1 MGVLAAAVREFGQP
15 PILTTV
21 SPDISDRQRRL
32 RVLVASVALNP
43 VDQLITSGR
52 WYGGNPALPHIPGRE
67 GVGVV
72 DQDDDALHGDLV
84 YFRIRGTDPGALSR
98 EAYPLRQDVIRL
110 PMDVDP
116 LLAAGVGFAGA
127 TAGIALKIRGEL
139 APRESVC
146 VLGATGSVGRMA
158 VVLAE
163 HFGASQVIAVG
174 RRTVDFTTTS
184 ATPNTRYLALE
195 EHLQEGQSAEE
206 QVATVAA
213 AMKELVTGP
222 LDLVLDP
229 VWGVPAAAAMR
240 CLGHR
245 GRLVNLGSSAGT
257 HINLPSELI
266 RSTSMEIR
274 GHSTASASPELF
286 AEFYRQAVALA
297 RTVDLPFPMEV
308 FSLAEAE
315 RAWHR
320 VKESPSVKVVFDL
333 RKEDW

>member
-1 MGVLAAAVREFGQP
+1 MAVVAAAVREFGQP
-15 PILTTV
+15 PTVTTV
-21 SPDISDRQRRL
+21 NPDIPDRERRL
-32 RVLVASVALNP
+32 RILVTSVALNP

-72 DQDDDALHGDLV
+72 DEDEDALHGELV
-84 YFRIRGTDPGALSR
+84 YFRIRGTEPGALSR

-110 PMDVDP
+110 PTDVDP
-116 LLAAGVGFAGA
+116 LLAVAVGFAGA

-139 APRESVC
+139 APGERVG

-163 HFGASQVIAVG
+163 HFGASQVVAVG
-174 RRTVDFTTTS
+174 RRTADFTTTS
-184 ATPNTRYLALE
+184 ATPNTKYLALE
-195 EHLQEGQSAEE
+195 EHLQEGQSPEE
-206 QVATVAA
+206 QVATLAA
-213 AMKELVTGP
+213 AMKELATGP

-229 VWGVPAAAAMR
+229 VWGLPAAAAMR
-240 CLGHR
+240 CLGQR
-245 GRLVNLGSSAGT
+245 GRLVNLGSSAGS
-257 HINLPSELI
+257 HINLPSELL
-266 RSTSMEIR
+266 RATSMDIR

-297 RTVDLPFPMEV
+297 RTKDLPFPMEV
-308 FSLAEAE
+308 FSLSEAE

-320 VKESPSVKVVFDL
+320 VRQSPSVKVVFDL
-333 RKEDW
+333 RKQDR